1 MAVCMIQ
8 ASSIFRYLS
17 HYHVIIAVFDQSY
30 SVADEQ
36 SQFQSQNDHSS
47 MYTLWNLIIDLN
59 ESNDQKLGQQQQIR
73 DFYGKAVATVPRIA
87 CLMQLYYNS
96 MSILNEVYETVVYS
110 EGDDED
116 STINEKFIERVQN
129 IIRTSNA
136 T

>member
-73 DFYGKAVATVPRIA
+73 DFYGKAAATVPRIA